1 VKMYVNGIRISNA
14 AYSISGTTLSYDANN
29 NGAYVLS
36 AGDRI
41 QFDYSY

>member
-14 AYSISGTTLSYDANN
+14 AYSWDGVNLTYSASANGGYDF
-29 NGAYVLS
+29 V

-41 QFDYSY
+41 QMDYFY